1 MKNTKKTTAKEPIIG
16 PFGTIY
22 TQFKDKPKL
31 AIKHLMKVKQGECT
45 KALYRNDIGY
55 IDIVWGEN
63 DPRTN
68 KGYGLKHIIEKHGES
83 IKELGF
89 KVEDFIPIVVQY
101 GEISV
106 KKSDKKKIVLE
117 SQMFRII
124 IQTIW
129 DNRQKILLL
138 TAFDLR

>member
-1 MKNTKKTTAKEPIIG
+1 MKNMKTKAIKVG

-22 TQFKDKPKL
+22 DQFKGKLKL
-31 AIKHLMKVKQGECT
+31 AIKHLLKVKQGECPG
-45 KALYRNDIGY
+45 ALYRKDIGY

>member
-1 MKNTKKTTAKEPIIG
+1 MKNMKTKAIKVG

-22 TQFKDKPKL
+22 DQFKGKPKL
-31 AIKHLMKVKQGECT
+31 AIKHLLKVKQGECPG
-45 KALYRNDIGY
+45 ALYRKDIGY